1 MFTLVL
7 HGKHIIKGRI
17 TFKSS
22 ITFLYFFTF
31 ILKHPVET
39 RDLEWYHTPNGAIF
53 SDRYRA
59 LLRDMQKL
67 FFLFLLLFKKAFAC
81 PKPLGR
87 GF

>member
-1 MFTLVL
+1 MPCAADRTSFGTLPSL
-7 HGKHIIKGRI
+7 GNHGPGHLAVGCG
-17 TFKSS
+17 
-22 ITFLYFFTF
+22 
-31 ILKHPVET
+31 V
-39 RDLEWYHTPNGAIF
+39 GAIF

-67 FFLFLLLFKKAFAC
+67 FFLFLFLFKKAFAC